1 MIHWQATE
9 VEELA
14 ATIRAYGWQT
24 TGVESEDG
32 ARAAKVVRADPPD
45 VLVISLARLPSHGRR
60 TAAYLRQVKATQ
72 ALPIVFVGGTK
83 AAVTNTREQMPDAV
97 YARLEELSAAL
108 EALMSG

>member
-1 MIHWQATE
+1 VIHWQVTE

-32 ARAAKVVRADPPD
+32 ARAAKAVRADPPD
-45 VLVISLARLPSHGRR
+45 VLVISLARLPSHGRH
-60 TAAYLRQVKATQ
+60 TAAYLRQVKAIQ

-83 AAVTNTREQMPDAV
+83 EAVTKTREQVPDAV
-97 YARLEELSAAL
+97 YVSLQGLSAAL
-108 EALMSG
+108 ESLSSD